1 MGLGSIFCYET
12 PFESGTFQCYE
23 RGQPRFMQHP
33 GISDNCLRTANT
45 NSHRLEVIK
54 TSVKC
59 LLFTP
64 CL

>member
-45 NSHRLEVIK
+45 NSD
-54 TSVKC
+54 
-59 LLFTP
+59 
-64 CL
+64 